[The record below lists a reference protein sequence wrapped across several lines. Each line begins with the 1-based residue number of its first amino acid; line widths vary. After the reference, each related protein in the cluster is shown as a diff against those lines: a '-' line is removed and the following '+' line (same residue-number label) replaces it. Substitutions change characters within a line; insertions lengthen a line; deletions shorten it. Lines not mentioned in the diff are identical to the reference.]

1 MVLVRPGVRPAD
13 LAVAAYFAVAAAVAL
28 LPGLTGI
35 THGELVDVLAF
46 SPSDLLSGRLWEL
59 PLSGVVVDG
68 DTWPQLALLL
78 QTAVVLVAMAGART
92 FWRAAIAAHIGS
104 TLIAYGLLAGL
115 ELADPR
121 ATGDLFTDP
130 DYGVSCV
137 WAGCVGALAVVA
149 ARRSQTRVVRAG
161 VATAVTASLVL
172 LLGPGFVTP
181 AGTLRLATLEHALAL
196 LLGAWVA
203 RRGSAAKSAQTSK
216 VAQEQ
221 SVAVSSQLRMA
232 WARAMRASTSGS
244 FRAASSRSA
253 SNAGEPWSA
262 LRSRTRASSSDKPAR
277 LATSSTSRRRTASG
291 P

>member
-1 MVLVRPGVRPAD
+1 MRPGVRPAE

-78 QTAVVLVAMAGART
+78 QTAVVVVAMAGART
-92 FWRAAIAAHIGS
+92 FWRAAMAAHVGS

-115 ELADPR
+115 ELTDPR

-149 ARRSQTRVVRAG
+149 AGRSHTRVVRAG
-161 VATAVTASLVL
+161 VAAAVAASLVL

-181 AGTLRLATLEHALAL
+181 AGTLRLATVEHALAL
-196 LLGAWVA
+196 LLGALA
-203 RRGSAAKSAQTSK
+203 ACPRRSASKSAQTSS

-221 SVAVSSQLRMA
+221 SPAVRSQLRI
-232 WARAMRASTSGS
+232 ARARAIRASTSGS
-244 FRAASSRSA
+244 LRAASSRSA

-262 LRSRTRASSSDKPAR
+262 LRSRTRASSSEKPAR